1 MKICTLLLGQ
11 EQLRMKTGECSGH
24 IMREYDP
31 EKQPGGN
38 YIHQPYA
45 ELAIG
50 RRFNAS
56 DQ

>member
-1 MKICTLLLGQ
+1 
-11 EQLRMKTGECSGH
+11 MKTGECSGH